1 MRPLS
6 WKEYYDNFDSWAES
20 TREQYVSRLSSV
32 GSHDEVAAIVNSIYT
47 ERIASRL
54 LTMALD
60 AGVRFSSSDISL
72 MEFSVDADT
81 LSRAK
86 KTVDNR
92 AERKARK
99 KANREA
105 FWEGAGEVMLIDL
118 TIDALFGKDKDKDR

>member
-6 WKEYYDNFDSWAES
+6 WKEYYENFDNWAES

-60 AGVRFSSSDISL
+60 AGVKFSSSDISL
-72 MEFSVDADT
+72 MEFSVDTDT
-81 LSRAK
+81 LSHAK
-86 KTVDNR
+86 KTVDAR

-105 FWEGAGEVMLIDL
+105 FWEGAGEVMLIDS
-118 TIDALFGKDKDKDR
+118 TIAALFGRDKDKDR

>member
-1 MRPLS
+1 MRPLT
-6 WKEYYDNFDSWAES
+6 WDEYYSNFDSWAES

-60 AGVRFSSSDISL
+60 TGVKFSSSDISL

-86 KTVDNR
+86 KTVDTR